1 MTIEKLQ
8 SEMIAAMKSGDRFRK
23 GVISVVIARV
33 KNTAID
39 SGCRD
44 NIPEVMVDAELLK
57 AKKITQ
63 EMIDTCPESRADL
76 LEDYKKQMEVI
87 NEFVPQPIIDPVE
100 IMNIVKSASDTIL
113 TKKEYMKF
121 FNMNYR
127 GKVDMKVASEAV
139 DYYIDY
145 NCNAKVVPQ

>member
-8 SEMIAAMKSGDRFRK
+8 SEMIAAMKSGDKFRK
-23 GVISVVIARV
+23 GVISTVIARV

-44 NIPEVMVDAELLK
+44 NIPEAMVNAELLK

-63 EMIDTCPESRADL
+63 EMIDTCPISRADL

-87 NEFVPQPIIDPVE
+87 CEFAPALISNPNRIAEILRDEYEGPID
-100 IMNIVKSASDTIL
+100 
-113 TKKEYMKF
+113 KKNLMKF
-121 FNMNYR
+121 LNANFR
-127 GKVDMKVASEAV
+127 GRMDMSVA
-139 DYYIDY
+139 
-145 NCNAKVVPQ
+145 AKVVDVYISEVSEA